1 MDIGTL
7 VLIGIGFVVIV
18 VILLVLD
25 LFFAGGAG
33 TMGMMHGAAMTP
45 ALATSASA
53 GASVASN
60 PIGQSIL
67 LVLLAILG
75 VLIYAVFFR

>member
-25 LFFAGGAG
+25 LIFAGGAG
-33 TMGMMHGAAMTP
+33 SMGMLHGTVM
-45 ALATSASA
+45 L
-53 GASVASN
+53 ASN
-60 PIGQSIL
+60 PIGQAIL

-75 VLIYAVFFR
+75 VLVYAVFFR

>member
-7 VLIGIGFVVIV
+7 VLIGIGIIV
-18 VILLVLD
+18 MLILLD
-25 LFFAGGAG
+25 LFLAGGAMTMG
-33 TMGMMHGAAMTP
+33 TMHGLAMT
-45 ALATSASA
+45 
-53 GASVASN
+53 ASN
-60 PIGQSIL
+60 PIGQAIL